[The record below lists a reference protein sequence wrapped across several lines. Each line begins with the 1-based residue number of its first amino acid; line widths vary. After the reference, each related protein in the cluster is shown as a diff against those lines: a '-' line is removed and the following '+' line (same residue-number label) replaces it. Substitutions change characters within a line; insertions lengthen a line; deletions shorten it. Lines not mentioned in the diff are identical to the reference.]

1 MQRKLFTFGTT
12 GRPIY
17 CWKVGISLE
26 LGARRGKLS
35 LLGACVH
42 MARKLTNIDVTSS
55 VHMAND
61 LAHSSTMSSSYP
73 LSLHGD
79 RRFGGSM
86 EASPSRNLGHL
97 SYTSDKHPKH
107 FLESM
112 CLLYKRH
119 ELCDVTLC
127 VGSHRIPAHKVVL
140 SACSPYFCAMFT
152 GESSLS
158 IKQRRIEIKWNTG
171 QME

>member
-1 MQRKLFTFGTT
+1 MGTRKNN
-12 GRPIY
+12 
-17 CWKVGISLE
+17 
-26 LGARRGKLS
+26 
-35 LLGACVH
+35 H
-42 MARKLTNIDVTSS
+42 IDVTSS
-55 VHMAND
+55 VHMVND
-61 LAHSSTMSSSYP
+61 LASSTMLTYTGLDRNGFTRHNMDSSP
-73 LSLHGD
+73 ARSLGQ
-79 RRFGGSM
+79 
-86 EASPSRNLGHL
+86 L

-152 GESSLS
+152 G
-158 IKQRRIEIKWNTG
+158 K
-171 QME
+171 